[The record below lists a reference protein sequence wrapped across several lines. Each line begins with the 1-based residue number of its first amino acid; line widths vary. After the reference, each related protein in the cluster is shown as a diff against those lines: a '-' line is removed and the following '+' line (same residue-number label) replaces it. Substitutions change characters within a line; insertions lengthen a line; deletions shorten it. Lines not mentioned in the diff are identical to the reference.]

1 MLTQSYHLVLPHLP
15 ECQFSVARFQF
26 TEQLNQA
33 NQLTVDVTAIQD
45 FDLDNLV
52 GQTVLFTI
60 TPVSGDALFS
70 QAFSEPLRVVHGQ
83 IMTCERLSTSVDE
96 VHYRLL
102 IASRFTVLKQH
113 TTSRLF
119 QNQTVPDI
127 IASLLRKHQYSGND
141 FRFTLSRTYP
151 IREYCTQYQE
161 SDWDFIIR
169 LCSEE
174 GIFCYFEQSEDKD
187 IWHFADSTS
196 AYQRSEYTVP
206 YRENAGLE
214 SVGREV
220 LSEFR
225 MMQQAAD
232 TQIRIDD
239 YNYRTATTS
248 LVAEYMPA
256 HQTAVDGSLIQWGL
270 HHKTPDEAQQQLQ
283 LLRETA
289 ECQRIQAQG
298 QSNVVAFTPNL
309 VFKSQPSFNE
319 SGWLIISV
327 EHSGSRDAAY
337 TNTFTA
343 IPAHLPYRPK
353 RLPHPKVAGSL
364 NAHVVSPD
372 NYTYAYIDDMGRYRV
387 RLPFDL
393 DEWSPGGDSRPVRL
407 AKPYAGP
414 SYGQH
419 FPLHEGTEVML
430 SFVQGNPDRPYIS
443 GVMHDSKN
451 QEHVNNEWNTRNVIR
466 TWANNKLR
474 MEDKQGQEHIKLATD
489 YQKSQL
495 NLGHIVNQTREKRGD
510 NGEGFELRT
519 DGWGSIRSNKGLLLT
534 SYGQQ
539 GAQGHV
545 LNMDET
551 IAQLEQAL
559 ALAKNL
565 NKAAKTAQ
573 NAETSVK
580 SQQNQLSGSL
590 KDLRQ
595 SAIIQTA
602 PNGIASATE
611 QSQLHTAQENIHLIS
626 GEETDISAGS
636 NVTVHAAQSLNLFAQ
651 TEGAK
656 LQANQGKV
664 SIQAQNDEM
673 QINALKDATITSSAG
688 KITIAAKD
696 EILLTSGGAYIKIAN
711 GEVELGMPNIA
722 RIRCAGL
729 AVTGKESKRVK
740 LPQFKPN
747 HGAFY
752 YLEDQF
758 GQPIINEPYTLKLS
772 DSTEYFG
779 RTDHEGK
786 TLTAYS
792 AEPQSVELI
801 VPEQQKIQTETLYL
815 CGSESEQLNL
825 EFVRDQETTKE

>member
-1 MLTQSYHLVLPHLP
+1 MNT
-15 ECQFSVARFQF
+15 
-26 TEQLNQA
+26 
-33 NQLTVDVTAIQD
+33 
-45 FDLDNLV
+45 
-52 GQTVLFTI
+52 
-60 TPVSGDALFS
+60 
-70 QAFSEPLRVVHGQ
+70 
-83 IMTCERLSTSVDE
+83 
-96 VHYRLL
+96 
-102 IASRFTVLKQH
+102 
-113 TTSRLF
+113 
-119 QNQTVPDI
+119 
-127 IASLLRKHQYSGND
+127 
-141 FRFTLSRTYP
+141 
-151 IREYCTQYQE
+151 
-161 SDWDFIIR
+161 
-169 LCSEE
+169 
-174 GIFCYFEQSEDKD
+174 
-187 IWHFADSTS
+187 
-196 AYQRSEYTVP
+196 
-206 YRENAGLE
+206 
-214 SVGREV
+214 
-220 LSEFR
+220 
-225 MMQQAAD
+225 
-232 TQIRIDD
+232 
-239 YNYRTATTS
+239 
-248 LVAEYMPA
+248 
-256 HQTAVDGSLIQWGL
+256 GS
-270 HHKTPDEAQQQLQ
+270 
-283 LLRETA
+283 
-289 ECQRIQAQG
+289 
-298 QSNVVAFTPNL
+298 
-309 VFKSQPSFNE
+309 KSQPSFNE

-565 NKAAKTAQ
+565 NKAAKIAQ

-688 KITIAAKD
+688 KVVIAAKD

-729 AVTGKESKRVK
+729 AITGANNLNIPLTNLPGLQVFSNKLDLYDVFGKQLDKPLSYTVIGNKNRATQKGKLDRMGRTARIYSDKEEIIYIFVGNANLLIGKNKKIMEMASYEFEF
-740 LPQFKPN
+740 LDDTGNPLAN
-747 HGAFY
+747 CY
-752 YLEDQF
+752 YQILSGTQELKF
-758 GQPIINEPYTLKLS
+758 GLS
-772 DSTEYFG
+772 DSMGIAKF
-779 RTDHEGK
+779 D
-786 TLTAYS
+786 S
-792 AEPQSVELI
+792 ELI
-801 VPEQQKIQTETLYL
+801 KHKNIKVRFWKKGQPKDAAF
-815 CGSESEQLNL
+815 ESEQFDWIQGIITQPIQAPTVYGIPLLPTENINHEVQEYAQSFYIIREGDTWESIAQVCESDISLLKIENGFYPNENL
-825 EFVRDQETTKE
+825 LPEVGVKLFLPQGSRRPNITNINN

>member
-1 MLTQSYHLVLPHLP
+1 MLTQSYHLVLPQLP
-15 ECQFSVARFQF
+15 ECQFSIARFQF

-33 NQLTVDVTAIQD
+33 NQLTIEATAIQD
-45 FDLDNLV
+45 FDLANLV
-52 GQTVLFTI
+52 GQPTLFSI

-70 QAFSEPLRVVHGQ
+70 QTLFESLRVVHGQ
-83 IMTCERLSTSVDE
+83 IMTCERLSASVDE
-96 VHYRLL
+96 VHYCLV
-102 IASRFTVLKQH
+102 ITSRFAVLKQH
-113 TTSRLF
+113 ITSRLF

-127 IASLLRKHQYSGND
+127 IAALLRKHEYSGND
-141 FRFTLSRTYP
+141 FRFTLSRAYP

-161 SDWDFIIR
+161 SDWDFILR

-187 IWHFADSTS
+187 IWHFADSTT

-214 SVGREV
+214 SVGREA

-225 MMQQAAD
+225 MIQQAAD
-232 TQIRIDD
+232 TKIRIDD
-239 YNYRTATTS
+239 YNYRSATTS
-248 LVAEYMPA
+248 LVAEYTPTR
-256 HQTAVDGSLIQWGL
+256 QTVVDGSLIQWGL

-283 LLRETA
+283 LLREAA

-309 VFKSQPSFNE
+309 VFKTQPSFNE
-319 SGWLIISV
+319 SGWLIIST
-327 EHSGSRDAAY
+327 EHSGSRDEAY

-343 IPAHLPYRPK
+343 IPAHLPYRPE
-353 RLPHPKVAGSL
+353 RLTAQPKVSGSL
-364 NAHVVSPD
+364 NARVVSPD

-387 RLPFDL
+387 KLPFDL

-519 DGWGSIRSNKGLLLT
+519 DGWGSVRANKGLLLT

-539 GAQGHV
+539 GAQGNV

-551 IAQLEQAL
+551 IVQLEQAL
-559 ALAKNL
+559 ALAKSL

-590 KDLRQ
+590 KDLQQ

-602 PNGIASATE
+602 PNGIATATK

-626 GEETDISAGS
+626 GEETDISAGG

-722 RIRCAGL
+722 RIRAAGVSIFNHIYYKEKISDFIPL
-729 AVTGKESKRVK
+729 YAGKYILRDKKTKKVIT
-740 LPQFKPN
+740 N
-747 HGAFY
+747 Y
-752 YLEDQF
+752 
-758 GQPIINEPYTLKLS
+758 PYTLILEDRS
-772 DSTEYFG
+772 QI
-779 RTDHEGK
+779 EGITNNK
-786 TLTAYS
+786 G
-792 AEPQSVELI
+792 
-801 VPEQQKIQTETLYL
+801 ETLLVTTSSAQPVVFKRKEKVKAASHLLYL
-815 CGSESEQLNL
+815 AGGDTIKLHFEIYDDE
-825 EFVRDQETTKE
+825 

>member
-1 MLTQSYHLVLPHLP
+1 M
-15 ECQFSVARFQF
+15 
-26 TEQLNQA
+26 
-33 NQLTVDVTAIQD
+33 I
-45 FDLDNLV
+45 
-52 GQTVLFTI
+52 GQQ
-60 TPVSGDALFS
+60 GLFS
-70 QAFSEPLRVVHGQ
+70 IQAVSADVVGLGASLPLRTFHGQ
-83 IMTCERLSTSVDE
+83 VFSCERLSHSADE
-96 VHYRLL
+96 ITYRLIL
-102 IASRFTVLKQH
+102 SNRFSTLNQYR
-113 TTSRLF
+113 TSRLF
-119 QNQTVPDI
+119 QNQNVPDI
-127 IASLLRKHQYSGND
+127 IASLLRKHGYTGND
-141 FRFTLSRTYP
+141 FRFLLSRSYP
-151 IREYCTQYQE
+151 IREYVTQYDE
-161 SDWDFIIR
+161 NDAHFIQR
-169 LCSEE
+169 LCEEE
-174 GIFCYFEQSEDKD
+174 GIWFYFAQSDERDVW
-187 IWHFADSTS
+187 IFADDVVH
-196 AYQRSEYTVP
+196 YQRHLPAYP
-206 YRENAGLE
+206 FRENAGLE
-214 SVGREV
+214 SVGVEAVSV
-220 LSEFR
+220 LQLK
-225 MMQQAAD
+225 QQSMLS
-232 TQIRIDD
+232 QVRVDD
-239 YNYRTATTS
+239 YNYRTTDRDLSAKWQN
-248 LVAEYMPA
+248 PA
-256 HQTAVDGSLIQWGL
+256 VSGVSGSLNVWGL
-270 HHKTPDEAQQQLQ
+270 HHKTPVEAETYAR
-283 LLRETA
+283 LLRE
-289 ECQRIQAQG
+289 CSQSRQLMAQG
-298 QSNVVAFTPNL
+298 QSNVVGLSPSVVLHT
-309 VFKSQPSFNE
+309 QPSVHE
-319 SGWLIISV
+319 SGWLMISV
-327 EHSGSRDAAY
+327 VHRGGRDETYHNEFKAISAGLP
-337 TNTFTA
+337 FRPERLTA
-343 IPAHLPYRPK
+343 Q
-353 RLPHPKVAGSL
+353 PKVSGSL
-364 NAHVVSPD
+364 NARVVSPD

-387 RLPFDL
+387 KLPFDL

-510 NGEGFELRT
+510 NGERFELRT
-519 DGWGSIRSNKGLLLT
+519 DGWGSVRANKGLLLT

-539 GAQGHV
+539 GAQGNV

-551 IAQLEQAL
+551 IVQLEQAL
-559 ALAKNL
+559 ALAKSL

-590 KDLRQ
+590 KDLQQ

-611 QSQLHTAQENIHLIS
+611 QSQLHTAGNHIQWIS
-626 GEETDISAGS
+626 GGDSNISAGQ
-636 NVTVHAAQSLNLFAQ
+636 NITAHAHDGFYLFAQ
-651 TEGAK
+651 SEGVK

-664 SIQAQNDEM
+664 NIQAQNDEM
-673 QINALKDATITSSAG
+673 QINALKNATITSSAG
-688 KITIAAKD
+688 KVVIAAKD

-711 GEVELGMPNIA
+711 GEVELGMPNIC

-729 AVTGKESKRVK
+729 SVTGAKDKDVK

-747 HGAFY
+747 YGAFY
-752 YLEDQF
+752 YLEDQS

-772 DSTEYFG
+772 DGTEYFG

-825 EFVRDQETTKE
+825 EFVRDPETTKE

>member
-1 MLTQSYHLVLPHLP
+1 MLTQSYHLVLPQLP
-15 ECQFSVARFQF
+15 ECQFSIARFQF

-33 NQLTVDVTAIQD
+33 NQLTIEATAIQD
-45 FDLDNLV
+45 FDLANLV
-52 GQTVLFTI
+52 GQPTLFSI

-70 QAFSEPLRVVHGQ
+70 QTLFESLRVVHGQ
-83 IMTCERLSTSVDE
+83 IMTCERLSASVDE
-96 VHYRLL
+96 VHYCLV
-102 IASRFTVLKQH
+102 ITSRFAVLKQH
-113 TTSRLF
+113 ITSRLF

-127 IASLLRKHQYSGND
+127 IAALLRKHEYSGND
-141 FRFTLSRTYP
+141 FRFTLSRAYP

-161 SDWDFIIR
+161 SDWDFILR

-187 IWHFADSTS
+187 IWHFADSTT

-214 SVGREV
+214 SVGREA

-225 MMQQAAD
+225 MIQQAAD
-232 TQIRIDD
+232 TKIRIDD
-239 YNYRTATTS
+239 YNYRSATTS
-248 LVAEYMPA
+248 LVAEYTPTR
-256 HQTAVDGSLIQWGL
+256 QTVVDGSLIQWGL

-283 LLRETA
+283 LLREAA

-309 VFKSQPSFNE
+309 VFKTQPSFNE
-319 SGWLIISV
+319 SGWLIIST
-327 EHSGSRDAAY
+327 EHSGSRDEAY

-343 IPAHLPYRPK
+343 IPAHLPYRPE
-353 RLPHPKVAGSL
+353 RLTAQPKVSGSL
-364 NAHVVSPD
+364 NARVVSPD

-387 RLPFDL
+387 KLPFDL

-443 GVMHDSKN
+443 GVMHNSKN

-534 SYGQQ
+534 SYGQH
-539 GAQGHV
+539 GAQGNV

-559 ALAKNL
+559 ALAKSL
-565 NKAAKTAQ
+565 NKAANIAQ
-573 NAETSVK
+573 SAETSAK

-590 KDLRQ
+590 KDLQQ

-626 GEETDISAGS
+626 GNETDISAGS

-651 TEGAK
+651 SEGMK
-656 LQANQGKV
+656 LQANQGAV
-664 SIQAQNDEM
+664 TIQAQNDEM

-688 KITIAAKD
+688 KVVIAAKD
-696 EILLTSGGAYIKIAN
+696 EILLTSGDAYIKIAN
-711 GEVELGMPNIA
+711 GEVELGMPNIC

-729 AVTGKESKRVK
+729 SVTGAKSTKFP
-740 LPQFKPN
+740 LPIFK
-747 HGAFY
+747 
-752 YLEDQF
+752 
-758 GQPIINEPYTLKLS
+758 EPYKQQFHFIDDNDTPYSNIPYIVKYQDGS
-772 DSTEYFG
+772 VTF
-779 RTDHEGK
+779 GK
-786 TLTAYS
+786 TDENGLT
-792 AEPQSVELI
+792 EIFITEGTEKLI
-801 VPEQQKIQTETLYL
+801 VHLLQNSYGGYYE
-815 CGSESEQLNL
+815 
-825 EFVRDQETTKE
+825 

>member
-1 MLTQSYHLVLPHLP
+1 M
-15 ECQFSVARFQF
+15 
-26 TEQLNQA
+26 
-33 NQLTVDVTAIQD
+33 I
-45 FDLDNLV
+45 
-52 GQTVLFTI
+52 GQQ
-60 TPVSGDALFS
+60 GLFS
-70 QAFSEPLRVVHGQ
+70 IQAVSADVVGLGASLPLRTFHGQ
-83 IMTCERLSTSVDE
+83 VFSCERLSHSADE
-96 VHYRLL
+96 ITYRLIL
-102 IASRFTVLKQH
+102 SNRFSTLNQYR
-113 TTSRLF
+113 TSRLF
-119 QNQTVPDI
+119 QNQNVPDI
-127 IASLLRKHQYSGND
+127 IASLLRKHGYTGND
-141 FRFTLSRTYP
+141 FRFLLSRSYP
-151 IREYCTQYQE
+151 IREYVTQYDE
-161 SDWDFIIR
+161 NDAHFIQR
-169 LCSEE
+169 LCEEE
-174 GIFCYFEQSEDKD
+174 GIWFYFAQNDERDV
-187 IWHFADSTS
+187 WTFADDV
-196 AYQRSEYTVP
+196 AHYQRHLPAYP
-206 YRENAGLE
+206 FPENAGLE
-214 SVGREV
+214 SVGVEAVSV
-220 LSEFR
+220 LQLK
-225 MMQQAAD
+225 QQSMLS
-232 TQIRIDD
+232 QVRVDD
-239 YNYRTATTS
+239 YNYRTTDRDLSAKWQN
-248 LVAEYMPA
+248 PA
-256 HQTAVDGSLIQWGL
+256 VSGVSGSLNVWGL
-270 HHKTPDEAQQQLQ
+270 HHKTPVEAETYAR
-283 LLRETA
+283 LLRE
-289 ECQRIQAQG
+289 CSQSRQLMAQG
-298 QSNVVAFTPNL
+298 QSNVVGLSPSVVLHT
-309 VFKSQPSFNE
+309 QPSVHE
-319 SGWLIISV
+319 SGWLMISV
-327 EHSGSRDAAY
+327 VHRGGRDETYHNEFKAISAGLP
-337 TNTFTA
+337 FRPERLTA
-343 IPAHLPYRPK
+343 Q
-353 RLPHPKVAGSL
+353 PKVSGSL
-364 NAHVVSPD
+364 NARVVSPD

-387 RLPFDL
+387 KLPFDL

-519 DGWGSIRSNKGLLLT
+519 DGWGSVRANKGLLLT

-539 GAQGHV
+539 GAQGNV

-551 IAQLEQAL
+551 IVQLEQAL
-559 ALAKNL
+559 ALAKSL

-590 KDLRQ
+590 KDLQQ

-611 QSQLHTAQENIHLIS
+611 QSQLHTAGNHIQWIS
-626 GEETDISAGS
+626 GGDSNISAGQ
-636 NVTVHAAQSLNLFAQ
+636 NITAHAHDGFYLFAQ
-651 TEGAK
+651 SEGVK

-664 SIQAQNDEM
+664 NIQAQNDEM
-673 QINALKDATITSSAG
+673 QINALKNATITSSAG
-688 KITIAAKD
+688 KVVIAAKD

-711 GEVELGMPNIA
+711 GEVELGMPNIC

-729 AVTGKESKRVK
+729 SVTGAKDKDVK

-747 HGAFY
+747 YGAFY
-752 YLEDQF
+752 YLEDQS

-772 DSTEYFG
+772 DGTEYFG

-825 EFVRDQETTKE
+825 EFVRDPETTKE